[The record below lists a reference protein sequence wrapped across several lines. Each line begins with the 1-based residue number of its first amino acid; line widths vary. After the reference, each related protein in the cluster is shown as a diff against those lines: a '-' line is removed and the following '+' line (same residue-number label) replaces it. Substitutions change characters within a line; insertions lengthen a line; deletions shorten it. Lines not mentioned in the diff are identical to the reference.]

1 MITHMKKLLFLL
13 LFTIIT
19 SFVFVHF
26 VNAQNS
32 PCENPSSLDL
42 DQINKCLDDLNQAK
56 SQSEKAT
63 KPLEEQV
70 SAIQNRVNFIEKDL
84 VIKEK
89 NINESYKNLEKQQQ
103 ILYATIR
110 DYYIK
115 SYYNSPLLLLLSSNS
130 VSELTQTL
138 EYQKV
143 ATDRDKA
150 IITNIVISITNLEQ
164 RQKELE
170 IEKKEIV
177 VVKEKLDKVV
187 TEAKTY
193 QATLSSQIAKVSAR
207 QQEILAQRLASLNIP
222 RSAGTSARGCTDDTE
237 VDPEFSPRLA
247 FFTYGAP
254 HRVGMNQYG
263 AKGRADANQGRDD
276 ILRAY
281 YANFEVTKWDTNI
294 KIKVQGQGE
303 FPLEDYTLRIYE
315 VPESWPMAALEAQ
328 AIAAR
333 SFALAYT
340 NNGAGEICT
349 SESCQVFN
357 SNPKTGAWAQA
368 VKNTEGLVM
377 TSGGSPI
384 KAWYASTHGGYV
396 FTSAEV
402 WGGETS
408 YTKHAT
414 DTTNGSAGSFSELT
428 SNAYD
433 KDSPWFYCD
442 WGARGDKKTAW
453 LKSSEVADIVN
464 IIMLAKADNSTK
476 EHLYQTDKPNPA
488 GTETWNEDRVKQE
501 LRGRGITPYTNVSSV
516 SISAD
521 FGAGKTITVDISG
534 DGSSPPIS
542 GSEFK
547 DWFNLRAP
555 ANIQIVGPLYN
566 IKQR

>member
-1 MITHMKKLLFLL
+1 MKKLLFLFFIAL
-13 LFTIIT
+13 TT
-19 SFVFVHF
+19 SFIFVHF
-26 VNAQNS
+26 VNAQSEN
-32 PCENPSSLDL
+32 CDNPSALDL
-42 DQINKCLDDLNQAK
+42 DQLNKCLDQLNEAK
-56 SQSEKAT
+56 QQSEKAT
-63 KPLEEQV
+63 KPLEDQV
-70 SAIQNRVNFIEKDL
+70 KAIQARVAFIEKDL

-89 NINESYKNLEKQQQ
+89 NINESYENLEKQQQ
-103 ILYATIR
+103 TLYATIR

-170 IEKKEIV
+170 NEKIEIV

-187 TEAKTY
+187 LEAKTY
-193 QATLSSQIAKVSAR
+193 QAALSTQIAKISAR
-207 QQEILAQRLASLNIP
+207 QKEILAQRLASLNIP
-222 RSAGTSARGCTDDTE
+222 RSAGTSARGCTDDRE
-237 VDPEFSPRLA
+237 VDPGFSPRLA

-263 AKGRADANQGRDD
+263 AKGRANANQGRDD

-315 VPESWPMAALEAQ
+315 MPESWPMAALEAQ

-357 SNPKTGAWAQA
+357 TNPKTGAWAQA

-377 TSGGSPI
+377 TSGGNPI

-408 YTKHAT
+408 YTKHTT
-414 DTTNGSAGSFSELT
+414 DTTTGSAGGFSDLQ

-442 WGARGDKKTAW
+442 WGGRGDNKTAW
-453 LKSSEVADIVN
+453 LRPSEVADIANV
-464 IIMLAKADNSTK
+464 ILLAKADSSTG

-488 GTETWNEDRVKQE
+488 GTETWSEDRVRQE
-501 LRGRGITPYTNVSSV
+501 LQNKNITPFTNVSGV
-516 SISAD
+516 SIAAD
-521 FGAGKTITVDISG
+521 FSGGRTTSVNVSGNISQSFSG
-534 DGSSPPIS
+534 D
-542 GSEFK
+542 EFK
-547 DWFNLRAP
+547 NWFNLRAP

-566 IKQR
+566 IEQK